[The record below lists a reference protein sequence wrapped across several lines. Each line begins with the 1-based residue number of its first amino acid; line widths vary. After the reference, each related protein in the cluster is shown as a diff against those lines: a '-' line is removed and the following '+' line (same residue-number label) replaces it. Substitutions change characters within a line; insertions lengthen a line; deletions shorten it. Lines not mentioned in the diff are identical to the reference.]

1 MSVKWF
7 ESSVVSVLNEVVLCI
22 FLSIKAAKMGFE
34 KNIVPS
40 LNGNGASEPTPEL
53 DVFLQQLL
61 KTLAGTGLTAAHL
74 RQWHGP
80 HYFSRAHEEALTY
93 LIQDRKFTPEN
104 AVAELCDLNFFQAE
118 SIMRGLSRKDVLG
131 LQIYQVM
138 AVEEFKKHG
147 VTSEAFQEWQ
157 GDFSMNHHFA
167 LKYLLEER
175 RMQPKAAITKLGEMT
190 EAEVASL
197 AGKVKTP
204 NAHSLSQLGVFA
216 VVLFAAPLSGA
227 RQSCCVIL

>member
-1 MSVKWF
+1 
-7 ESSVVSVLNEVVLCI
+7 
-22 FLSIKAAKMGFE
+22 MGFE
-34 KNIVPS
+34 KGIVPS

-104 AVAELCDLNFFQAE
+104 AVAELCDLDYFQAE
-118 SIMRGLSRKDVLG
+118 SIMRGFSRKDVLG
-131 LQIYQVM
+131 LQIYQVL

-147 VTSEAFQEWQ
+147 VTSEVFQEWQ

-175 RMQPKAAITKLGEMT
+175 MQPKAAITKLGEMT
-190 EAEVASL
+190 EAQVAAL

-204 NAHSLSQLGVFA
+204 NAHSLSQWGVFA
-216 VVLFAAPLSGA
+216 AVVLGGGGAFPGA
-227 RQSCCVIL
+227 RQSSCVIL